1 MTEAD
6 ILKQCRWPSVRAVS
20 VAMVTFECGEDE
32 AIAAL
37 VDMRELISQV
47 RRQFGLSLE
56 DAAIAVTR
64 VEPIAAAVMS
74 RHGFTKEAAII
85 ELIRECG

>member
-6 ILKQCRWPSVRAVS
+6 ILKLCRWPSNRAVS

-37 VDMRELISQV
+37 VDMRVLISKV
-47 RRQFGLSLE
+47 RREFALSLE
-56 DAAIAVTR
+56 DAAIAVAR
-64 VEPIAAAVMS
+64 VSPLVPGVMA
-74 RHGFTKEAAII
+74 RHGFTKDVAVL
-85 ELIRECG
+85 ELIRFGG